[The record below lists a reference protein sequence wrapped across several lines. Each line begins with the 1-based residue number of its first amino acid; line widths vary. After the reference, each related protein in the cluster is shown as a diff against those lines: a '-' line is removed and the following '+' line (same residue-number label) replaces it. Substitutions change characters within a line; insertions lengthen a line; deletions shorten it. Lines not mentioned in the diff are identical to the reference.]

1 MDSDNY
7 VDIFVI
13 IDIYTKTIKDYIG
26 VDIMYLKFHTAI
38 HLCSVVALSN
48 IWILSYQ
55 VYVIV
60 ISYLVTECLGGDKS
74 VTPG

>member
-1 MDSDNY
+1 
-7 VDIFVI
+7 
-13 IDIYTKTIKDYIG
+13 
-26 VDIMYLKFHTAI
+26 MYLKFHTAI

-60 ISYLVTECLGGDKS
+60 ISYLVTVCLGGHKS
-74 VTPG
+74 VTPD